1 MVLYGE
7 ITILGGITMANL
19 RKEQEKLAVLLEIS
33 DIAKKNAD
41 IVKGAESR
49 MIITEELARVL
60 SDKKTTVLKKELQFV
75 LYFLKKDELVNVE
88 SRGNYTSNSKTVE
101 ELIRT
106 AHVVSEGLKTDE
118 KAVCL
123 LDSETIEEMEIICA
137 TRPLQVKNE
146 EDSSGFELL
155 INDEPAPVEKT
166 EDKADEMKVEETH
179 TFSKQV
185 DKEGKPSKK
194 SKIKKK

>member
-1 MVLYGE
+1 
-7 ITILGGITMANL
+7 MANL

-33 DIAKKNAD
+33 NTAKKNAD

-60 SDKKTTVLKKELQFV
+60 SDKKTTVLRKELQFV
-75 LYFLKKDELVNVE
+75 LYFLKKDEMVNVE
-88 SRGNYTSNSKTVE
+88 NRGYYTSNGKTSE

-106 AHVVSEGLKTDE
+106 AHMVSEGLKADE

-123 LDSETIEEMEIICA
+123 LDSETIEEMGLICIA
-137 TRPLQVKNE
+137 HPLQVKNE

-155 INDEPAPVEKT
+155 INNEPTPIEQIEDKINDKVDNEIPTSQEQVEK
-166 EDKADEMKVEETH
+166 K
-179 TFSKQV
+179 
-185 DKEGKPSKK
+185 GKSSKK
-194 SKIKKK
+194 SKIMKK

>member
-1 MVLYGE
+1 
-7 ITILGGITMANL
+7 MANL

-33 DIAKKNAD
+33 DTAKKNAD

-75 LYFLKKDELVNVE
+75 LYFLKKDEMVNVE
-88 SRGNYTSNSKTVE
+88 NRGYYTSNGKTSE

-106 AHVVSEGLKTDE
+106 AHIVSEGLKADE

-123 LDSETIEEMEIICA
+123 LDSETIEEMGLICIA
-137 TRPLQVKNE
+137 HPLQVKNE
-146 EDSSGFELL
+146 DDSSGFELL
-155 INDEPAPVEKT
+155 INDEPTPIEKT
-166 EDKADEMKVEETH
+166 EDKADDKKVEGTPISVE
-179 TFSKQV
+179 
-185 DKEGKPSKK
+185 
-194 SKIKKK
+194 

>member
-1 MVLYGE
+1 
-7 ITILGGITMANL
+7 MANL

-33 DIAKKNAD
+33 DTAKKNAD

-60 SDKKTTVLKKELQFV
+60 SDKKTTVLRKELQFV

-88 SRGNYTSNSKTVE
+88 NRGYYTSNGKTSE

-106 AHVVSEGLKTDE
+106 AHMVSEGLKADE

-123 LDSETIEEMEIICA
+123 LDSETIEEMGLICIA
-137 TRPLQVKNE
+137 HPLQVKNE
-146 EDSSGFELL
+146 EDSSGLELL
-155 INDEPAPVEKT
+155 IHDEPTPIEKT
-166 EDKADEMKVEETH
+166 EVKADDKKVEETP
-179 TFSKQV
+179 TSVEQV

>member
-1 MVLYGE
+1 
-7 ITILGGITMANL
+7 MANL

-137 TRPLQVKNE
+137 THPLQVKNE

>member
-33 DIAKKNAD
+33 DTAKKNAD

-60 SDKKTTVLKKELQFV
+60 SDKKTTVLRKELQFV
-75 LYFLKKDELVNVE
+75 LYFLKKDEMVNVE

-137 TRPLQVKNE
+137 THPLQVKNE
-146 EDSSGFELL
+146 EDSSRFELL
-155 INDEPAPVEKT
+155 INNEPTPIEQT
-166 EDKADEMKVEETH
+166 EDKINNKVDNEIPTSQE
-179 TFSKQV
+179 QV
-185 DKEGKPSKK
+185 EKKGKPSKK